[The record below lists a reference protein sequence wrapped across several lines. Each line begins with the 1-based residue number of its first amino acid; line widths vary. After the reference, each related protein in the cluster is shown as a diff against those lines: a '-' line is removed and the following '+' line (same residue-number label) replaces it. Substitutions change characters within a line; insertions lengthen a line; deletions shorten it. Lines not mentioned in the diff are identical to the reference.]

1 MFGGLGMEVI
11 YVNCIYITS
20 ARSRHVALLDAQE
33 LGKEA
38 SGEPGREKEKL
49 SQSVVSTR

>member
-1 MFGGLGMEVI
+1 MFGGLGMEVV
-11 YVNCIYITS
+11 YVNCIYVTS

-38 SGEPGREKEKL
+38 GFFLQNLQKESAL
-49 SQSVVSTR
+49 